1 MMKITHT
8 AAARKS
14 GNINRKPWRS
24 ITEKRDFR
32 ILKIRIFTLYI
43 WQVSSS
49 TAVQEKKLTIKPADR
64 YAYFRTK
71 YKKEFLTLMV
81 M

>member
-8 AAARKS
+8 AAARKP
-14 GNINRKPWRS
+14 GNINRKPWKW

-32 ILKIRIFTLYI
+32 IFTFYI

-49 TAVQEKKLTIKPADR
+49 ITVQEKKLTIKPADE
-64 YAYFRTK
+64 YTYFRMK
-71 YKKEFLTLMV
+71 YKKESLALIV